1 MIPPSNYFPRYKE
14 TQRTFS
20 SLDNIS
26 EHAPHLLTESN
37 SQPQASNQ
45 NLLSITSEISNQNDV
60 IQGFEDQNRL
70 FAPTVQ
76 LTGHQGEIYCLKFS
90 PDGRTLA
97 SAGFDKTIFLWE
109 VYNECFNSAVLKG
122 HTNAIL
128 ELQWSTDGTRLYT
141 ASADKNLAIWDAE
154 SCKRIKKFSGH
165 SSFVN
170 SCFPA
175 RRGPDL
181 IVSGGDDG
189 LTKVWDLRMK
199 GCVNE
204 FPSKYQIT
212 AVSFND
218 TAEKVFSSGL
228 DNQIKIWDLR
238 KKECDSILYGHTE
251 TITGLALSHDGS
263 YLLSNAMDHTI
274 RCWDIR
280 PFVVGNRCVKIFQGA
295 THNFEKNLLRV
306 AWTKDGMQI
315 TSGSADRFVYI
326 WDTTSRKVLHRLG
339 GHNGS
344 VNECSFSP
352 VDRLIASASGD
363 KTIIVGEVPESSL

>member
-14 TQRTFS
+14 SQKTFS
-20 SLDNIS
+20 SLDNITQ
-26 EHAPHLLTESN
+26 HAPHLLQESQLKETN
-37 SQPQASNQ
+37 DG
-45 NLLSITSEISNQNDV
+45 NLLAITSGNTDLNNEGANAS
-60 IQGFEDQNRL
+60 NRL
-70 FAPTVQ
+70 FAPTVK
-76 LTGHQGEIYCLKFS
+76 LTGHAAEIYSVKFS
-90 PDGRTLA
+90 PNGRLLA
-97 SAGFDKTIFLWE
+97 TAGFDKMIFLWE
-109 VYNECFNSAVLKG
+109 VYNECFNNAVMKG

-141 ASADKNLAIWDAE
+141 ASADKNVAIWDAE
-154 SCKRIKKFSGH
+154 TCKRIKKFSGH

-181 IVSGGDDG
+181 IVSGSDDG
-189 LTKVWDLRMK
+189 YTKIWDLRMK

-204 FPSKYQIT
+204 FVNKYQIT

-218 TAEKVFSSGL
+218 TAEKVFASGL

-251 TITGLALSHDGS
+251 TITGISLSHDGS

-306 AWTKDGMQI
+306 AWSKDGMQI
-315 TSGSADRFVYI
+315 TCGSADKFVYI

-352 VDRLIASASGD
+352 TDKLIASASSD
-363 KTIIVGEVPESSL
+363 KTVILGEIPESTL